1 MMQTNH
7 IPVMVNESLD
17 LLIKKKGGKYFDGT
31 LGFGGHSSE
40 ILKRLNSKG
49 VLVSTDVDSSAF
61 EYCRKRFENDKR
73 VRLYNFNFSMIDVIA
88 KLESLMFF
96 DGVIADLGVSSYQL
110 DNASSGFTY
119 SVDAPLDLRMD
130 KKLKTTAADIINS
143 FDEKELAKIIFKF
156 GEEKKSRRIA
166 HQIVISR
173 RKRSVKTSSDLKKII
188 EEITPQKYLVKTLSR
203 VFQALRIYINA
214 EMENLKQFLNNSMK
228 VLKSGSRI
236 VVISYHSLEDRI
248 VKEFFKYEELDCIC
262 PKDAPV
268 CTCHKESTLK
278 ILTRKPIVPSI
289 DEVKSNKRARSAKL
303 RAAEVL

>member
-1 MMQTNH
+1 MMQSHH
-7 IPVMVNESLD
+7 IPVMVNESMD
-17 LLIKKKGGKYFDGT
+17 LLIKKKGGIYFDGT

-40 ILKRLNSKG
+40 ILNRLNSKG
-49 VLVSTDVDSSAF
+49 ILVSTDVDSSAF
-61 EYCRKRFENDKR
+61 EYCRKRFEKDKR
-73 VRLYNFNFSMIDVIA
+73 VRLYNFNFSMIDAIA

-119 SVDAPLDLRMD
+119 SSDAPLDLRMD
-130 KKLKTTAADIINS
+130 KNLKTTAMDIVNTLN
-143 FDEKELAKIIFKF
+143 EKELATIVFEF
-156 GEEKKSRRIA
+156 GEEKKSRKIA
-166 HQIVISR
+166 HHIVNSR
-173 RKRSVKTSSDLKKII
+173 RKKIIKTSYDLKKLI
-188 EEITPQKYLVKTLSR
+188 EEVTPQKYLIKTLSR
-203 VFQALRIYINA
+203 VFQALRIYING
-214 EMENLKQFLNNSMK
+214 ELENLRQFLNNSMK

-268 CTCHKESTLK
+268 CICDKQSTLK
-278 ILTRKPIVPSI
+278 ILTRKPVIPSI

>member
-1 MMQTNH
+1 MMQSHH
-7 IPVMVNESLD
+7 IPVMVNESMD
-17 LLIKKKGGKYFDGT
+17 LLIKKKGGIYFDGT

-40 ILKRLNSKG
+40 ILNRLNSKG
-49 VLVSTDVDSSAF
+49 ILVSTDVDSSAF

-73 VRLYNFNFSMIDVIA
+73 VRLYNFNFSMIDAIA

-119 SVDAPLDLRMD
+119 SSDAPLDLRMD
-130 KKLKTTAADIINS
+130 KNLKTTAMDIVNALN
-143 FDEKELAKIIFKF
+143 EKELATIIFEF
-156 GEEKKSRRIA
+156 GEEKKSRKIA
-166 HQIVISR
+166 HHIVNSR
-173 RKRSVKTSSDLKKII
+173 RKKIIKTSYDLKKLI
-188 EEITPQKYLVKTLSR
+188 EEVTQQKYLIKTLSR
-203 VFQALRIYINA
+203 VFQALRIYING
-214 EMENLKQFLNNSMK
+214 ELENLRQFLNNSMK

-268 CTCHKESTLK
+268 CICDKQSTLK
-278 ILTRKPIVPSI
+278 ILTRKPVIPSI

>member
-1 MMQTNH
+1 MMQIHH

-17 LLIKKKGGKYFDGT
+17 LLIKKKGGIYFDGT

-49 VLVSTDVDSSAF
+49 ILVSTDVDRSAF

-88 KLESLMFF
+88 KIESLMFF

-119 SVDAPLDLRMD
+119 SVDSPLDLRMD
-130 KKLKTTAADIINS
+130 KNLKNTAADIVNS
-143 FDEKELAKIIFKF
+143 FDEKELAKIIFDF
-156 GEEKKSRRIA
+156 GEEKKSRKIA
-166 HQIVISR
+166 HQIINSR
-173 RKRSVKTSSDLKKII
+173 RKKSIKSSYDLRKII
-188 EEITPQKYLVKTLSR
+188 EEVTPQRYLVKTLSR
-203 VFQALRIYINA
+203 VFQALRIYIN
-214 EMENLKQFLNNSMK
+214 EELENLRQFLNNSMK

-268 CTCHKESTLK
+268 CTCNKESTIK

>member
-1 MMQTNH
+1 MMEIHH

-17 LLIKKKGGKYFDGT
+17 LLVKKRGGIYFDGT

-49 VLVSTDVDSSAF
+49 ILVSTDVDSSAF
-61 EYCRKRFENDKR
+61 EYSRKRFENDKR

-88 KLESLMFF
+88 KIESLMFF
-96 DGVIADLGVSSYQL
+96 DGVIADLGVSSYQF

-119 SVDAPLDLRMD
+119 SSDAPLDLRMD
-130 KKLKTTAADIINS
+130 KNLNTTAADIVNS
-143 FDEKELAKIIFKF
+143 FDEKELAKIIFEF
-156 GEEKKSRRIA
+156 GEEKKSRKIA
-166 HQIVISR
+166 HQIVNSR
-173 RKRSVKTSSDLKKII
+173 RKKSIRTSFDLKKII
-188 EEITPQKYLVKTLSR
+188 EEVTPQRYLVKSLSR
-203 VFQALRIYINA
+203 VFQALRIYINN
-214 EMENLKQFLNNSMK
+214 ELENLKQFLNNSMK

-268 CTCHKESTLK
+268 CTCDKESRLK

-289 DEVKSNKRARSAKL
+289 DEVKSNKRARSARL

>member
-1 MMQTNH
+1 MMQSHH
-7 IPVMVNESLD
+7 IPVMVNESMD
-17 LLIKKKGGKYFDGT
+17 LLIKKKGGIYFDGT

-40 ILKRLNSKG
+40 ILNRLNSKG
-49 VLVSTDVDSSAF
+49 ILVSTDVDSSAF

-73 VRLYNFNFSMIDVIA
+73 VRLYNFNFSMIDAIA

-119 SVDAPLDLRMD
+119 SSDAPLDLRMD
-130 KKLKTTAADIINS
+130 KNLKTTAMDIVNTLN
-143 FDEKELAKIIFKF
+143 EKELATIVFEF
-156 GEEKKSRRIA
+156 GEEKKSRKIA
-166 HQIVISR
+166 HHIVNSR
-173 RKRSVKTSSDLKKII
+173 RKKIIKTSYDLKKLI
-188 EEITPQKYLVKTLSR
+188 EEVTPQKYLIKTLSR
-203 VFQALRIYINA
+203 VFQALRIYING
-214 EMENLKQFLNNSMK
+214 ELENLRQFLNNSMK

-268 CTCHKESTLK
+268 CTCDKQSTLK
-278 ILTRKPIVPSI
+278 ILTRKPVIPSI

>member
-1 MMQTNH
+1 MMQSHH
-7 IPVMVNESLD
+7 IPVMVNESMD
-17 LLIKKKGGKYFDGT
+17 LLIKKKGGIYFDGT

-40 ILKRLNSKG
+40 ILNRLNSKG
-49 VLVSTDVDSSAF
+49 ILVSTDVDSSAF
-61 EYCRKRFENDKR
+61 KYCRKRFENDKR
-73 VRLYNFNFSMIDVIA
+73 VRLYNFNFSMIDAIA

-119 SVDAPLDLRMD
+119 SSDAPLDLRMD
-130 KKLKTTAADIINS
+130 KNLKTTAMDIVNTLN
-143 FDEKELAKIIFKF
+143 EKELATIVFEF
-156 GEEKKSRRIA
+156 GEEKKSRKIA
-166 HQIVISR
+166 HHIVNSR
-173 RKRSVKTSSDLKKII
+173 RKKIIKTSYDLKKLI
-188 EEITPQKYLVKTLSR
+188 EEVTPQKYLIKTLSR
-203 VFQALRIYINA
+203 VFQALRIYING
-214 EMENLKQFLNNSMK
+214 ELENLRQFLNNSMK

-268 CTCHKESTLK
+268 CICDKQSTLK
-278 ILTRKPIVPSI
+278 ILTRKPVIPSI